1 LAPVYCELVGALPN
15 SRPNPSEVIKR
26 CRKTGGYFHNDL
38 VESLLFLEE
47 IQIKEAN
54 DKTRF
59 FSSLPS
65 LLDNFPENLSRH
77 KILPQLIN
85 AFDFGNA
92 GSAILAPMFKVK
104 LFQHPI
110 KRQIILALITSLG
123 WF

>member
-1 LAPVYCELVGALPN
+1 MAPVYCELVGALPN
-15 SRPNPSEVIKR
+15 SRPNPSEVIQK
-26 CRKTGGYFHNDL
+26 CRKAGGYFHNDL

-65 LLDNFPENLSRH
+65 LLDSFPENLSRH

-104 LFQHPI
+104 I
-110 KRQIILALITSLG
+110 SLG
-123 WF
+123 SNSR